1 MRGII
6 LAAGKGSRL
15 NGTAGDKP
23 KCLLR
28 VGGTTL
34 VERQIDTLRATGI
47 DEIAVVVG
55 CQAES
60 VRRTCGAGL
69 HFIENTRFAQTNSL
83 YSLWLARPLL
93 LDGFVVMNCDVLLH
107 PQLLA
112 DLVTSRHEDALLLAY
127 GDGPL
132 GDEEM
137 KVQVRRGRVIAMS
150 KTMSADD
157 ADGENVGVVR
167 FGADG
172 ARRLVELL
180 DARVAAGGLRD
191 WAPRAFDDFAKE
203 RPLHAIGTRGY
214 PWTEIDFPEDYHR
227 AINEVL
233 PAIERDA
240 VGRTRPGV
248 AAVTVRTAVRLPA
261 SRDGQADRRGT
272 AGDARTDRRDGPLD
286 AELIAVSRGAGE

>member
-1 MRGII
+1 LKGII

-28 VGGTTL
+28 VGETTL
-34 VERQIDTLRATGI
+34 LERQISTLRATGV
-47 DEIAVVVG
+47 DDIAVVVG
-55 CQAES
+55 CQAEG
-60 VRRTCGAGL
+60 VRQVCGRGVQ
-69 HFIENTRFAQTNSL
+69 FVENSRYAQTNSL
-83 YSLWLARPLL
+83 YSLWLARQLL

-127 GDGPL
+127 SDGPL

-137 KVQVRRGRVIAMS
+137 KVQVRRGCVVTMS
-150 KTMSADD
+150 KTMASDL

-167 FGADG
+167 FGREG
-172 ARRLVELL
+172 ARRVVELL

-203 RPLHAIGTRGY
+203 RPLHVIGTRGY

-227 AINEVL
+227 AVNEIL
-233 PAIERDA
+233 PEIERDA
-240 VGRTRPGV
+240 I
-248 AAVTVRTAVRLPA
+248 AVRQALQGGADTTVRVRL
-261 SRDGQADRRGT
+261 RTDGRGDALNPRMAGLT
-272 AGDARTDRRDGPLD
+272 SAAGD
-286 AELIAVSRGAGE
+286 